1 MSQFNDNK
9 QMNNMK
15 RNLTLDF
22 NQAKK
27 NLTFP
32 FSTGEGVL
40 SEVLSSPD
48 LLKLKVDTP
57 ELENMILGKELLH
70 IVCFEFVICIVIL
83 DNTLAGTPTPSF
95 PFPKNVTAEQ
105 EKFAG
110 GFEEALSNLHNSHS
124 QQGSDSNAS
133 TIYND
138 NFIPQIKEEPQIVPN
153 INNSPP
159 MSPVDMEY
167 QERMKLERKRQ
178 RNRLAASKCRSRK
191 LERISKLEDKVKLL
205 KSENTDLLSMVNQ
218 LKETVGLLKLEVIE
232 HNKSGCQLI
241 LY

>member
-57 ELENMILGKELLH
+57 ELENM
-70 IVCFEFVICIVIL
+70 IL

-205 KSENTDLLSMVNQ
+205 KTENTDLLSMVNQ

>member
-1 MSQFNDNK
+1 MSHFNENK
-9 QMNNMK
+9 PMNNLK
-15 RNLTLDF
+15 RPLTLDF

-27 NLTFP
+27 NMAFP
-32 FSTGEGVL
+32 LSTGEAGSL

-48 LLKLKVDTP
+48 LMKLKVDTP
-57 ELENMILGKELLH
+57 ELENMILGS
-70 IVCFEFVICIVIL
+70 
-83 DNTLAGTPTPSF
+83 DNPLAGTPTPSF
-95 PFPKNVTAEQ
+95 SFPKDVTAEQ
-105 EKFAG
+105 ERFAG
-110 GFEEALSNLHNSHS
+110 GFVEALSNLHNSNS

-138 NFIPQIKEEPQIVPN
+138 TFLPQIKEEPQIVPN
-153 INNSPP
+153 MNNSPP

-205 KSENTDLLSMVNQ
+205 KSENVELGSIVNQ
-218 LKETVGLLKLEVIE
+218 LKETVGLLKLEVIK
-232 HNKSGCQLI
+232 HNDSGCEIMLF
-241 LY
+241 